1 MKLGVR
7 VALSV
12 ALCVAAYL
20 ALWLLE
26 PAASLA
32 SNAVTVAQMQNSDTA
47 SLAVQYVG
55 NGREWVRGIVG
66 LVLIVALGIVWLW
79 KSKNN
84 KDQ

>member
-1 MKLGVR
+1 MNLRVR

-12 ALCVAAYL
+12 ALCAAAYL

-47 SLAVQYVG
+47 SLAAQYIG
-55 NGREWVRGIVG
+55 NGRGWVRGIVG
-66 LVLIVALGIVWLW
+66 LVLIVALAVVWLW
-79 KSKNN
+79 KPKNN